1 MPDRRPLYESI
12 LTREIGGKIQLKS
25 FRLIGSGGYNQAVCL
40 GSGDRLFF
48 LKINQEE
55 NVDVFEKEQQGLDL
69 LRKHTFL
76 QIPEVYGRGRIEGE
90 NYLLLEWLE
99 EGRPVDD
106 YWEQLGRGL
115 AELHGTSAAEFG
127 LDQDNYISIL
137 PQANQQCQRWTDFF
151 IENRLEKMLQIAL
164 TNGVLEKRFA
174 DEFRQ
179 IYSRIPHL
187 FPVEEPALLH
197 GDLWSGN
204 VMVSG
209 LGKPCLID
217 PAVYYGHREMDLAF
231 SKLFGGFNER
241 FYTAYQE
248 AFPIE
253 RGFEE
258 RKNLYNLY
266 PLLVHLNL
274 FGTSYLASI
283 KNVIKKYI
291 G

>member
-1 MPDRRPLYESI
+1 MLDRTLFESI
-12 LTREIGGKIQLKS
+12 LTKEVGAKGRLKA
-25 FRLIGSGGYNQAVCL
+25 FRLIASGGHNQAMCL
-40 GSGDRLFF
+40 EAEDKLFF
-48 LKINQEE
+48 LKINQED
-55 NVDVFEKEQQGLDL
+55 NVDVFEKEQRGLDL
-69 LRKHTFL
+69 LRQHTFL
-76 QIPEVYGRGRIEGE
+76 QIPEAYGQGRVGGV
-90 NYLLLEWLE
+90 NYLLLEWLD
-99 EGRPVDD
+99 EGRPVGD
-106 YWEQLGRGL
+106 YWEQLGWGL
-115 AELHGTSAAEFG
+115 AKLHRASAAEFG
-127 LDQDNYISIL
+127 LEQNNYISVL
-137 PQANQQCQRWTDFF
+137 PQVNQQCDQWADFF

-164 TNGVLEKRFA
+164 TNGMMEHRFT
-174 DEFRQ
+174 DEFRK
-179 IYSRIPHL
+179 IYTRIPDML
-187 FPVEEPALLH
+187 PVEVPALLH

-253 RGFEE
+253 PGFEE